1 MTLEEIKTLLNEF
14 VKQHNLQQK
23 ALDSCE
29 ECMVNSMEEDADVL
43 GGFSRNEVITS
54 FISHKLIFEHCLYH
68 TPFVKTKIGI
78 YKKEE
83 DDGYLAKHY

>member
-29 ECMVNSMEEDADVL
+29 ECMVNSMEEDADVWHPHRNL
-43 GGFSRNEVITS
+43 NNKTLAGF
-54 FISHKLIFEHCLYH
+54 
-68 TPFVKTKIGI
+68 GI
-78 YKKEE
+78 
-83 DDGYLAKHY
+83 